1 MLSPPRR
8 WTRHT
13 ATSHRRDSRTAQATV
28 PNAGPEVRAATRC
41 RGGLEQ
47 VRLRSDGVERDVREF
62 EARGAIFEDYD
73 VPTLKTVSHVAT
85 TTSIHFLDRSQEGRS
100 GPANLAFA
108 GGEQAHAL
116 RQPSAGSLHVQ
127 PVRRER
133 HGIRLQLC
141 HDQQRYAWGR
151 LRESVFD

>member
-47 VRLRSDGVERDVREF
+47 VRLRSDGVEREVREF
-62 EARGAIFEDYD
+62 EARGAIFEGYRRPDAED
-73 VPTLKTVSHVAT
+73 GEPCRDDDLDPLPQKSGGTQWPSQPT
-85 TTSIHFLDRSQEGRS
+85 F
-100 GPANLAFA
+100 
-108 GGEQAHAL
+108 
-116 RQPSAGSLHVQ
+116 
-127 PVRRER
+127 RR
-133 HGIRLQLC
+133 
-141 HDQQRYAWGR
+141 
-151 LRESVFD
+151 